1 MKNIEAALLR
11 EVEAGVELYKMH
23 KAMQEIGIK
32 DDPFW
37 NSFATVADGIYHLIG
52 ENTETFEESIT
63 CLALTSPILT
73 NTRRTDILMS
83 VYRKNFSSHED
94 AGDDNS

>member
-23 KAMQEIGIK
+23 KAMKEIGVK

-37 NSFATVADGIYHLIG
+37 NGFVSVADGIYQLIG
-52 ENTETFEESIT
+52 EKTETFEESIT

-73 NTRRTDILMS
+73 NSRRTGILMS
-83 VYRKNFSSHED
+83 VYRKNFVTKCG
-94 AGDDNS
+94 APNDNS